1 MKQSEENMLTGMK
14 MFCTPGTK
22 EMCNVRNMDYKTVS
36 TVTLQARGGWQIF
49 LWLWGAMGSPAYRE
63 DCDNGGG
70 AEDEELIGVIRVL
83 K

>member
-49 LWLWGAMGSPAYRE
+49 LWL
-63 DCDNGGG
+63 
-70 AEDEELIGVIRVL
+70 
-83 K
+83 